1 MHFLRRIDSQVLFR
15 EKLDDAIIVFDKR
28 NMKEILEKA
37 NVPFPEEK
45 RRKGFEKATFIVVFN
60 ERSEI
65 IGYLEYCPSWDSE
78 DDIYISSLQ
87 IEKKHRNS
95 LLLARLLLKAKND
108 LLKRKFNRIVSAV
121 QKNNQVAINF
131 YRKLGFNIT
140 ENPKSKES
148 FFVFTDRRILENH
161 ILRRYEGRI
170 KKQSTSI

>member
-1 MHFLRRIDSQVLFR
+1 MHSLRIINSEVLFR
-15 EKLDDAIIVFDKR
+15 EKLDDAIIAFDKR

-37 NVPFPEEK
+37 NIPFPEEK
-45 RRKGFEKATFIVVFN
+45 RRKGFEKATFIVAFN

-87 IEKKHRNS
+87 IKKKHRDGV
-95 LLLARLLLKAKND
+95 LLARLFLEAKND
-108 LLKRKFNRIVSAV
+108 LLQKKFNRIVSAV
-121 QKNNQVAINF
+121 QKKNQVAINF
-131 YRKLGFNIT
+131 YGKLGFNIT

-148 FFVFTDRRILENH
+148 FFVFTDRSILEND

-170 KKQSTSI
+170 KKQGISI

>member
-1 MHFLRRIDSQVLFR
+1 MHSLRRINSQVLFR
-15 EKLDDAIIVFDKR
+15 EKLDDAIIAFDKR

-37 NVPFPEEK
+37 
-45 RRKGFEKATFIVVFN
+45 TFIVAFN
-60 ERSEI
+60 ERNKI

-87 IEKKHRNS
+87 IEKKHRNG
-95 LLLARLLLKAKND
+95 LLLARLCLEAKND
-108 LLKRKFNRIVSAV
+108 LLQKKFNRIVSAV

-131 YRKLGFNIT
+131 YRKLGFNAT

-148 FFVFTDRRILENH
+148 FFVFTDRSILEND

-170 KKQSTSI
+170 KKQSISI